1 MLRRIGR
8 IFARVSGAPE
18 QLDCARVGALLPL
31 HVGGDLKGRHA
42 EAVAQHL
49 YACAHCRAAADE
61 YAASRAWLQAGA
73 QPVFADEFYDRLRA
87 DVLRQIRQ
95 QQTPAP
101 FFAPR
106 RNLHLA
112 FVAATVALLCV
123 VGALAWRTH
132 VERQQAP
139 ATAQVDANGDPP
151 IVPEREPQTPPTPI
165 ASPENEQVRPRQQ
178 RMPNRPRLRGRR
190 TPTEGAPTVLARN
203 TPATGQPAASVR
215 DTTTMPGGAP
225 VAAEAQVARIELQT
239 ADPNIRIIW
248 LTAQP
253 AADQPHEK

>member
-1 MLRRIGR
+1 MLKRLGR
-8 IFARVSGAPE
+8 ALGPVIHGAPE
-18 QLDCARVGALLPL
+18 RLDCARTSALLPL
-31 HVGGDLKGRHA
+31 HAAGDLPVRRA

-49 YACAHCRAAADE
+49 HACAHCRALVSE

-106 RNLHLA
+106 RNLRLA
-112 FVAATVALLCV
+112 FVAVTVALLCV
-123 VGALAWRTH
+123 VGALSWRAH
-132 VERQQAP
+132 VERQP
-139 ATAQVDANGDPP
+139 ASGTAQASASDNTPLA
-151 IVPEREPQTPPTPI
+151 PEREPQTPPRPI
-165 ASPENEQVRPRQQ
+165 ASPENEQVAARQQ
-178 RMPNRPRLRGRR
+178 RMLNRPRLRGRR

-203 TPATGQPAASVR
+203 TPATAQPADVR
-215 DTTTMPGGAP
+215 GTTTMPGVAP
-225 VAAEAQVARIELQT
+225 VAADAQVARIEMQT

-248 LTAQP
+248 LAAQP
-253 AADQPHEK
+253 AADQPDEK